1 MYLNCGAFVAF
12 TRPPL
17 HRQPTQN
24 SDMTRWKSNSLAI
37 VLISAL
43 TFALGPFTPLAA
55 SAQSNE
61 GKKATPANKKAVP
74 ANNARAAKPKQSN
87 PARGVADFTR
97 DGMPNLLSHAA
108 MVFDPATGRAL
119 YSKNADAPVPIA
131 SITKLMTAMV
141 VLEAKQNMDEPITID
156 AADIDTLKNT
166 RSRLP
171 VGTAFRREDLMRL
184 ALMASDNRAAHALGR
199 TYPGGLEAAL
209 EAMNTKAKLLGLQA
223 TRFVDPTGLA
233 PGNVASPQDLAI
245 LVTEASRYP
254 EIREFSTAPELFVTL
269 PNARHPMGF
278 NNTNAL
284 VKSGNW
290 NIGLSK
296 TGFINEAGKCLVMHA
311 FINNSPVVI
320 VLMDSWGR
328 LTRIGD
334 ANRIKR
340 WIESGKVALGVAA
353 DARPLF
359 KSGAAAGA
367 LSTPSVDARTSG
379 PG

>member
-1 MYLNCGAFVAF
+1 MAVISG
-12 TRPPL
+12 
-17 HRQPTQN
+17 
-24 SDMTRWKSNSLAI
+24 LATA
-37 VLISAL
+37 AL
-43 TFALGPFTPLAA
+43 TLAALTPDHA
-55 SAQSNE
+55 SAQAGGE
-61 GKKATPANKKAVP
+61 GSKASSTKKAAPANASANKARP
-74 ANNARAAKPKQSN
+74 AKAKQNNSE
-87 PARGVADFTR
+87 RGVADFTR
-97 DGMPNLLSHAA
+97 DGMPNLLSHAV

-141 VLEAKQNMDEPITID
+141 VLEAKQSMDEPVTID

-199 TYPGGLEAAL
+199 TYPGGLDAAL
-209 EAMNTKAKLLGLQA
+209 VAMNTKAKLLGLQA

-269 PNARHPMGF
+269 PNARQPMGF

-284 VKSGNW
+284 VKSVNW
-290 NIGLSK
+290 NIGVSK
-296 TGFINEAGKCLVMHA
+296 TGFINEAGKCLVMQA

-340 WIESGKVALGVAA
+340 WIESGKVAFGVAA
-353 DARPLF
+353 GEARPLF
-359 KSGAAAGA
+359 KSGAATGS
-367 LSTPSVDARTSG
+367 LSAPAIEPRSVTG